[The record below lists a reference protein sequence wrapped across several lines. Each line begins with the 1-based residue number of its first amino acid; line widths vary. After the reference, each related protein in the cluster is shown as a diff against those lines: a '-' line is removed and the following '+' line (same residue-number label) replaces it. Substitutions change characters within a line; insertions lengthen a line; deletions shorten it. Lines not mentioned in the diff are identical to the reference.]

1 MLTEEMKNLLETSP
15 KGEIWV
21 CLDGSMKYNCLD
33 LKSFNKIIREST
45 EAVHIITPLT
55 YAINNDFA
63 LRGYKLYVVSHF
75 NGEKQ
80 QVCVNDLLLGRK
92 KDYEKDLRPAH
103 NIERLI
109 LNNVYDI
116 RTDWENE
123 NYEK

>member
-1 MLTEEMKNLLETSP
+1 M
-15 KGEIWV
+15 
-21 CLDGSMKYNCLD
+21 
-33 LKSFNKIIREST
+33 
-45 EAVHIITPLT
+45 
-55 YAINNDFA
+55 
-63 LRGYKLYVVSHF
+63 
-75 NGEKQ
+75 
-80 QVCVNDLLLGRK
+80 CVNDLLLGRK